1 MLLRHVETVVVVVVL
16 AHVETECR
24 IEAVETRNGTN
35 VTNVIGTLGRGRD
48 FKNNGSMT
56 GHYALALAIDLTLD
70 LVPVLKIKERN
81 GRGDVRCL
89 RAVAIPRV
97 KGNDGNGTRR
107 TSGKKVESGGK
118 RKREKKRKGGTRFI
132 IPLCSD
138 KLLKSQCPEE
148 EW

>member
-48 FKNNGSMT
+48 FKSMT

-70 LVPVLKIKERN
+70 LVPVPKIKERN

-89 RAVAIPRV
+89 RPVAILRM
-97 KGNDGNGTRR
+97 KENDGNETRR

-118 RKREKKRKGGTRFI
+118 RKREKKGKGGTRFV